1 MTIKTFTDILALRG
15 RVVIFTPNA
24 PVGLRFEQHAERHH
38 AQVITTRGWADRL
51 APMAI
56 WQRLHVNRE
65 YGLLSCD
72 QHTYV
77 TGIRIHATDL
87 VWVGSVGD
95 GVNELSLAARYQQAM
110 RRAAHLEA
118 MGHHV
123 RKWCIGENDL

>member
-51 APMAI
+51 APMSI

-72 QHTYV
+72 QHTY
-77 TGIRIHATDL
+77 THRIHIPATDL

-95 GVNELSLAARYQQAM
+95 AVNEIALSERYHQAM
-110 RRAAHLEA
+110 SRASHLEI
-118 MGHHV
+118 MGHQV
-123 RKWCIGENDL
+123 RKWLIGENDL